1 MALVP
6 AVCTQCGAAIEV
18 DNSKEAGICKHC
30 GTAFITEKA
39 INNYVT
45 NNVNNITNNVTKI
58 IYGKEKDEGEDFYNR
73 ALTYIKVDD
82 INSAKKELEQAIKVQ
97 PERAL
102 YRIHLF
108 FLKTKNLED
117 HFAMDNLDTKQLY
130 VDATKTIDEKD
141 AKTIREQFGLDF
153 TTKESAITSLFEK
166 FLPEFESLVDKKLLP
181 SFIIDEIK
189 KIDNDNSYKQDILE
203 KIKNKAL
210 ETITDMSSKTY
221 RFYEKNNLIM
231 FLKDLLP
238 QNDIED
244 CIKTLNTTYKYQTL
258 YNNTISG
265 NSLDIRHPEFL
276 PDDLCIDNERI
287 NEISFNKDKVLNS
300 FTLTPFIVS
309 IKDLR
314 AKIIKVKAGIPK
326 DKLKDLLL
334 PCMSEVTEMVEFDE
348 SYTDLK
354 LKLEQESSK
363 PSFNPNLFVYTKN
376 PDAKIKIHVV
386 ISTFSTNLDN
396 DYEKCDMFLGH
407 VKDKEIINPGSITEE
422 LAARNYI
429 SLSERNYR
437 QYKKNLEEGE
447 TFSLLYNPK
456 NPPTERG
463 ILTMQDFLIPSIT
476 TFQKN
481 IEKHLVPSVFKDLD
495 EIRGGGVKPV
505 KEKKGLFKRL
515 FGK

>member
-45 NNVNNITNNVTKI
+45 NNVSNITNNVTKI

-102 YRIHLF
+102 YRVHLF

-117 HFAMDNLDTKQLY
+117 HFAVDNLDTKQLY

-153 TTKESAITSLFEK
+153 TTKESAITSLLE
-166 FLPEFESLVDKKLLP
+166 KLLPKFELLVEKSLFP

-210 ETITDMSSKTY
+210 EIITDMSSKTN

-276 PDDLCIDNERI
+276 PDDLCIDDERI
-287 NEISFNKDKVLNS
+287 NRISFNKDKVLNS
-300 FTLTPFIVS
+300 FTLTPNITS
-309 IKDLR
+309 INNLEAR
-314 AKIIKVKAGIPK
+314 VVKIRGGISK
-326 DKLKDLLL
+326 KQLQYILAE
-334 PCMSEVTEMVEFDE
+334 CMSKNTEIIEFDE

-354 LKLEQESSK
+354 FNIGHKTGF
-363 PSFNPNLFVYTKN
+363 PSFNPDLVIYTKN
-376 PDAKIKIHVV
+376 NAATVKFRVGIYVYNK
-386 ISTFSTNLDN
+386 LLN
-396 DYEKCDMFLGH
+396 DYYEKACVNLGYVKGKTVVEPTDHGTSMRKYYIQKTEDMLTDIKEEEKYKTGSLF
-407 VKDKEIINPGSITEE
+407 DKKSFM
-422 LAARNYI
+422 LSSYA
-429 SLSERNYR
+429 LSE
-437 QYKKNLEEGE
+437 K
-447 TFSLLYNPK
+447 
-456 NPPTERG
+456 
-463 ILTMQDFLIPSIT
+463 DFLWPHER
-476 TFQKN
+476 TFLYN
-481 IEKHLVPSVFKDLD
+481 IEKHLVPSVFENLD
-495 EIRGGGVKPV
+495 EIKNGGTKPV